1 MREEGEEED
10 HLTND
15 HLCKYSSKSP
25 HASRW
30 MERDGNCPV
39 LDTGLDIEDR

>member
-25 HASRW
+25 PRFE
-30 MERDGNCPV
+30 MDG
-39 LDTGLDIEDR
+39 TRR